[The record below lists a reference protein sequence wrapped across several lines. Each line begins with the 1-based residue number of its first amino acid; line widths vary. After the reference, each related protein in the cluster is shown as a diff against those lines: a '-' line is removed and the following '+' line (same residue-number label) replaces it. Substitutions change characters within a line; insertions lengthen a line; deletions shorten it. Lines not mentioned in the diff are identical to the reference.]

1 MQFILTGGLISGSF
15 PVTRE
20 IRTDNHPYALI
31 AHNGMLKFGF
41 LVPVIS
47 AAMSK
52 TSLKEAF
59 SPVSKYLSP
68 SLPFSIAAT

>member
-1 MQFILTGGLISGSF
+1 MKSKLTGGLIIGSF

-20 IRTDNHPYALI
+20 IRTDNHPYASI
-31 AHNGMLKFGF
+31 THNGMLKLGF
-41 LVPVIS
+41 LVPVMS

-52 TSLKEAF
+52 TCLKEAF